1 MQQTKQKFDWKS
13 FIPAIATIAI
23 PVALQ
28 NLLTT
33 AGGMVDTMMIGRLG
47 ENSVGAV
54 GFAAQLSY
62 LMVACY
68 WGFIGGGML
77 FMAQYWGAKDEDGLT
92 RSYGMTLTFVLS
104 VALIF
109 MMFATCFPELVM
121 SVYTDKPV
129 IQELAVPYLRIAGF
143 GYPFMAL
150 SIAASSLL
158 RSTERVRIPLYA
170 SIAAVLTNV
179 LMNWVLIFGHLGAP
193 ALGIRGAAIATVISQ
208 VVNFGVVIGLSA
220 VVGFKYLFRVRA
232 QFRWTRSFLKQY
244 LKKCFPVI
252 CNELGIGLSGM
263 LISIVLGRQ
272 IEAAIAAVAVFR
284 TVESIF
290 TGFFNGFSNA
300 MSILVG
306 KSVGAGE
313 LDTAYERAKRIIPV
327 CAVVMATLSLILQFV
342 KRPLLIVM
350 GLSGESLAIGEDILL
365 KFGFI
370 IIIRMCN
377 WGMNDTYRSA
387 GDAVTGTT
395 LELVFMYL
403 MVIPTVYI
411 SFFALHVPFG
421 ILFMLIYCDEPIR
434 FVLMQ
439 IHMYSACWV
448 RPVTPE
454 GQAALPPFAEKH
466 PKLKKRLERLAEKE
480 GKASV

>member
-1 MQQTKQKFDWKS
+1 
-13 FIPAIATIAI
+13 
-23 PVALQ
+23 
-28 NLLTT
+28 
-33 AGGMVDTMMIGRLG
+33 
-47 ENSVGAV
+47 
-54 GFAAQLSY
+54 
-62 LMVACY
+62 
-68 WGFIGGGML
+68 
-77 FMAQYWGAKDEDGLT
+77 
-92 RSYGMTLTFVLS
+92 
-104 VALIF
+104 
-109 MMFATCFPELVM
+109 
-121 SVYTDKPV
+121 
-129 IQELAVPYLRIAGF
+129 
-143 GYPFMAL
+143 
-150 SIAASSLL
+150 
-158 RSTERVRIPLYA
+158 
-170 SIAAVLTNV
+170 
-179 LMNWVLIFGHLGAP
+179 
-193 ALGIRGAAIATVISQ
+193 
-208 VVNFGVVIGLSA
+208 
-220 VVGFKYLFRVRA
+220 
-232 QFRWTRSFLKQY
+232 
-244 LKKCFPVI
+244 
-252 CNELGIGLSGM
+252 
-263 LISIVLGRQ
+263 
-272 IEAAIAAVAVFR
+272 
-284 TVESIF
+284 
-290 TGFFNGFSNA
+290 

-466 PKLKKRLERLAEKE
+466 PRLKKRLERLAKREEAKS
-480 GKASV
+480 A